1 MEIQENI
8 SVIWNNL
15 QNHLRTA
22 SKEAK
27 RKKERKKKKLDHKKS
42 TSIARKCKTHSGIG
56 SCPLYSTSTKAENKQ
71 RSLQII
77 HIQNI
82 GKKNCKN
89 SRNFKISKQRRV
101 TKRKKLWQR
110 TPNSTYK
117 VGNTLINS
125 TNTF

>member
-42 TSIARKCKTHSGIG
+42 TSIARKCKQ
-56 SCPLYSTSTKAENKQ
+56 KQ
-71 RSLQII
+71 
-77 HIQNI
+77 
-82 GKKNCKN
+82 
-89 SRNFKISKQRRV
+89 KISSEAYKLYIYK
-101 TKRKKLWQR
+101 TLEKKTGKILEI
-110 TPNSTYK
+110 SK
-117 VGNTLINS
+117 
-125 TNTF
+125 